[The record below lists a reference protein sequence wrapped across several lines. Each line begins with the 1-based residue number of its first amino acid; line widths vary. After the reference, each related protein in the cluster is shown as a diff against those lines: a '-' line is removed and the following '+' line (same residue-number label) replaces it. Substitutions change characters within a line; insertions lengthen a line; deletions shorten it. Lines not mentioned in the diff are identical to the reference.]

1 MRTVLLI
8 LFLSIAGG
16 LLLVSCNGQ
25 EDKEIRVRL
34 TSWDALLENNPEAI
48 SDSLK
53 TIDPQELS
61 RENRAYYNLLKTISD
76 DKTYFEFKN
85 DSLIN
90 RVVDYYHLHEPY
102 GNNYI
107 RALTYK
113 GIVRTRMGIT
123 DSTVYEPLKKADNIF
138 HTQRNPDPTIGYI
151 LHYFLGDTHF
161 KNASYELAGKYFEET
176 LTHAKLKKDSTHIFD
191 AYLAIFWNEMAQS
204 NFKCGEKYID
214 TLLTFYE
221 KVPEKE
227 YFILNAQAVYYEAI
241 GNYLK
246 ALQYTKEQFSL
257 LSAQKDILDYSNI
270 LYNISFKYLKL
281 NQLDSAMIYGKNAID
296 NIIDDRNLRNYLL
309 YENVANIAELQ
320 SNFALANTYRQRAFG
335 LYENSV
341 KDRLNTQVMEL
352 EKKYD
357 LSEAEN
363 IALRSRQSTLSIAVV
378 ALLLVMLVT
387 VLIAL
392 NLRSRRKARMKM
404 MMLEHEAE
412 TRAIETKLLEEEASK
427 RNWLIQLYGYI
438 SNRLTSLQEN
448 FDTLSQRYVSSN
460 PKVYEK
466 MYRILHST
474 ETDLREI
481 PKTLMPDEDTFFLY
495 TNLSKEDAELFN
507 PNEKIMLMLLI
518 CKADNK
524 QISTFMNT
532 SIESTRARKS
542 QLKKKM
548 IENAID
554 TTQFFTF

>member
-1 MRTVLLI
+1 M
-8 LFLSIAGG
+8 
-16 LLLVSCNGQ
+16 SCNGQ

-138 HTQRNPDPTIGYI
+138 HTQRNPDPSIGYI
-151 LHYFLGDTHF
+151 LHYFLGNTHYYNGNF
-161 KNASYELAGKYFEET
+161 EFAGKYFEET
-176 LTHAKLKKDSTHIFD
+176 LTHAKQKNDSSHIFD
-191 AYLAIFWNEMAQS
+191 AYLATYWNEMAQS
-204 NFKCGEKYID
+204 KLEEGKRYMD
-214 TLLTFYE
+214 TLSMFYD
-221 KVPEKE
+221 KIPDKN
-227 YFILNAQAVYYEAI
+227 YLILNAQSVYFVTTKEFE
-241 GNYLK
+241 K
-246 ALQYTKEQFSL
+246 ALDVDKKLLILTKLQKLDVDFS
-257 LSAQKDILDYSNI
+257 S
-270 LYNISFKYLKL
+270 LYYAISDRYNVL
-281 NQLDSAMIYGKNAID
+281 NQLDSAMLYGQMAINNVVD
-296 NIIDDRNLRNYLL
+296 NNKKENYLF
-309 YENVANIAELQ
+309 YENVANIAEKQQNFSLANKYRQ
-320 SNFALANTYRQRAFG
+320 SAFAL
-335 LYENSV
+335 YEKSV
-341 KDRLNTQVMEL
+341 QDRLNTQIMEL
-352 EKKYD
+352 EKQYD

-363 IALRSRQSTLSIAVV
+363 IALRSRQNTLSMAIV
-378 ALLLVMLVT
+378 ALLLAMLAT
-387 VLIAL
+387 LLITL
-392 NLRSRRKARMKM
+392 NLRNRRKARLRLM
-404 MMLEHEAE
+404 MMEHEAE

-448 FDTLSQRYVSSN
+448 FDTLSQRYVSSH
-460 PKVYEK
+460 PKVYENMHK
-466 MYRILHST
+466 ILHST

-481 PKTLMPDEDTFFLY
+481 PKTLLPDEDTFFLY
-495 TNLSKEDAELFN
+495 TNLSKKDAKLFN

-532 SIESTRARKS
+532 SIESIRARKS
-542 QLKKKM
+542 QLKKKLT
-548 IENAID
+548 ENAID
-554 TTQFFTF
+554 ITPFFSF